1 MNALEMLQSRRHYW
15 GVESGLHHPLDV
27 SAQEDKSRVRQRNNV
42 EVLALMR
49 RASVSLSNA
58 WKAREKNP
66 RRANLPGFFEATQH
80 KAVDLLTQSAA
91 SCAAFIARL
100 VE

>member
-1 MNALEMLQSRRHYW
+1 MLTSRRRYW

-27 SAQEDKSRVRQRNNV
+27 SALEDKSRVRMRNNV

-58 WKAREKNP
+58 WKARERNP
-66 RRANLPGFFEATQH
+66 RQANLPGFFEAMRLQ
-80 KAVDLLTQSAA
+80 AVDLLTQSAA
-91 SCAAFIARL
+91 SCAAFVSRL